1 MNATYLQLLH
11 TLVLSTVY
19 IWNTHIIICVHTCA
33 GVYICAY
40 EIINKNWR
48 RDKEYERE
56 LGILEELERNRKGQ
70 WKYCRDNTQMWN
82 SQWNYLIS
90 YCHWEFDYGPNV
102 LHKILFYQ
110 EKLPKSNAMM
120 NGWMSEIHICVTVS
134 LTILS
139 HSIDSRMFW
148 FESDK

>member
-1 MNATYLQLLH
+1 MKGSWAYWKSWRGIGKGNGNIAETILKCEILNEI
-11 TLVLSTVY
+11 TWLVTV
-19 IWNTHIIICVHTCA
+19 TESLT
-33 GVYICAY
+33 
-40 EIINKNWR
+40 
-48 RDKEYERE
+48 
-56 LGILEELERNRKGQ
+56 
-70 WKYCRDNTQMWN
+70 
-82 SQWNYLIS
+82 
-90 YCHWEFDYGPNV
+90 
-102 LHKILFYQ
+102 ILFYQ